1 MSNECFR
8 RHGSFI
14 KFTFSV
20 GAELFFILGGVSLSE
35 ASTRIPL
42 IINSNGRRSHLRRLA
57 YFFFPKWSRV
67 FFLSKTKK
75 KKKMGLNFLV
85 LPGSFCASCL
95 MAEAHL
101 HNSRRAA
108 GKLTFFICFLFL
120 GFVPDFSYLRGFS
133 FHSCLIHSDFL
144 FNTNNRVSL
153 SDGFFCFVQQDW
165 LHDFT

>member
-1 MSNECFR
+1 MFPSPWLVHQVHFQCRCRVILHFGGR
-8 RHGSFI
+8 VSFGGI
-14 KFTFSV
+14 DSDSFDYQLERTTIAFE
-20 GAELFFILGGVSLSE
+20 ATRLFFFSE
-35 ASTRIPL
+35 MES
-42 IINSNGRRSHLRRLA
+42 S
-57 YFFFPKWSRV
+57 

-75 KKKMGLNFLV
+75 KEKMGLNFLV